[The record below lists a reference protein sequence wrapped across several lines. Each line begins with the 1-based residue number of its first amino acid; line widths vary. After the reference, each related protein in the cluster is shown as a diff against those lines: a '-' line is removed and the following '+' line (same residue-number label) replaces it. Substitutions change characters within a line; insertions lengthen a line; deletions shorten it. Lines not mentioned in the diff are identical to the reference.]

1 MVISLTKQLANAE
14 SDLARTIESPANQM
28 KILQQQLQRL
38 QIALGGLFEIAMQKV
53 LPVLNG
59 MVMAL
64 TTIVQLITEY
74 IKALVG
80 YEEIEYDYSGLTGTD
95 DALDDLIE
103 GLQEASDESKKLK
116 KNLIGIDE
124 LNILQPSD
132 EESISDQID
141 PTIMQAYTL
150 ALSNWDNMMDK
161 VQMKAYKIRDA
172 ILEWVGIEP
181 TADGFGFKE
190 GETRIRKILGL
201 IDLANNKIEEI
212 TGERGSKGIKILLSN
227 VEVWIT
233 NLWNNLKTKIENLK
247 KLLST
252 ISLPNLNDLRDNLER
267 MWEQIDGIILLIA
280 GLKFPQLAAILQIS
294 QAIKDINKNGAN
306 LGNILKLL
314 EGIGWALLAIGTTLG
329 LPAFTGLGLL
339 LVGIGETIKGIN
351 GYLEDG
357 KMDLDDL
364 IQIIVG
370 IGMAIAG
377 LAMLGLSG
385 TLNTIFST
393 IKNGIANIK
402 LFGTAIVEA
411 LGGNAAAKSAMTFM
425 LGNIDKIVGGI
436 TIVAGAISL
445 IWGIFDWIKD
455 GNLSL
460 EAMEKILNG
469 IGLVLI
475 GIGLLTG
482 NWVLAIVGGII
493 LIISWITKLKGENS
507 AMFDNLKVIF
517 ERIKESFKRIIEAF
531 KPLYDSLSGGLG
543 SLFDLLKLIVNT
555 VIEIISA
562 MIAFILPLIEGAV
575 NIIADVIETAVAFIG
590 GVLAGIIDV
599 LKGIIDFIV
608 GVFTGDWEKAFKGI
622 GNIFIGIVNLMITA
636 VEGAINIIVTIINT
650 ILNLVLGAIKG
661 LINAVA
667 SAIESVASVIGIK
680 LNLQIRGAIPQIPT
694 ARLKRIPTYESGGYP
709 SKGMFIAN
717 EGSSMEM
724 LGTINGRAA
733 VVNNQE
739 IASALAQ
746 ALTPLLGTVVNAVE
760 NVAASDRAVVVN
772 VDSREIARA
781 NQKGNSKLGFNQIG
795 GEFAN
800 V

>member
-1 MVISLTKQLANAE
+1 
-14 SDLARTIESPANQM
+14 M

-132 EESISDQID
+132 EESISDKID

-233 NLWNNLKTKIENLK
+233 NLWNNLKTKIENL
-247 KLLST
+247 
-252 ISLPNLNDLRDNLER
+252 NDLRDNLER

-294 QAIKDINKNGAN
+294 QAIKDINENGAN

-314 EGIGWALLAIGTTLG
+314 EGIGWAMLAIGTTLG

-385 TLNTIFST
+385 TLSTIFST

-411 LGGNAAAKSAMTFM
+411 LGGNAAAKSAITFM
-425 LGNIDKIVGGI
+425 LGSIDKIVGGI

-531 KPLYDSLSGGLG
+531 KPLYDSLSGGIG
-543 SLFDLLKLIVNT
+543 SLLDLIT
-555 VIEIISA
+555 MVINVVVETITFA
-562 MIAFILPLIEGAV
+562 LALILPLIEGAV
-575 NIIADVIETAVAFIG
+575 NIIADVIETAVAFISG
-590 GVLAGIIDV
+590 ILAGIIDV

-608 GVFTGDWEKAFKGI
+608 GVFTGDWERAWNGV
-622 GNIFIGIVNLMITA
+622 GNIFIGIINVLISV

-650 ILNLVLGAIKG
+650 VLNLVLGSLKA
-661 LINAVA
+661 LINAIG

-694 ARLKRIPTYESGGYP
+694 ARLKRIPALENGGYP

>member
-1 MVISLTKQLANAE
+1 
-14 SDLARTIESPANQM
+14 M

-181 TADGFGFKE
+181 NADGFGFKE

-212 TGERGSKGIKILLSN
+212 TGERGSKGIKILLDN
-227 VEVWIT
+227 VWQWVSELYEKVMVKIKLVWNYLETLELPTFEEIT
-233 NLWNNLKTKIENLK
+233 ANLK
-247 KLLST
+247 KLW
-252 ISLPNLNDLRDNLER
+252 NQVN
-267 MWEQIDGIILLIA
+267 GILVLVV
-280 GLKFPQLAAILQIS
+280 GLKAPLLTSIIQIGL
-294 QAIKDINKNGAN
+294 AIKDINENGAN
-306 LGNILKLL
+306 LENILKLI
-314 EGIGWALLAIGTTLG
+314 EGIGWALLAVGTTLG

-339 LVGIGETIKGIN
+339 LVGIGEAIKGIN

-357 KMDLDDL
+357 KMDADDL
-364 IQIIVG
+364 VQIIAG
-370 IGMAIAG
+370 ISMAIAG
-377 LAMLGLSG
+377 IMALGILG
-385 TLNTIFST
+385 KITTLFET
-393 IKNGIANIK
+393 IKNGIADIK
-402 LFGTAIVEA
+402 LFGTAISEA
-411 LGGNAAAKSAMTFM
+411 LGGNAAAKSAITFM
-425 LGNIDKIVGGI
+425 LGSIDKIVGGI

-475 GIGLLTG
+475 GISLLTG

-507 AMFDNLKVIF
+507 GLFNNLKVIF

-531 KPLYDSLSGGLG
+531 KPLYDSLTGGIG
-543 SLFDLLKLIVNT
+543 SLLDLIT
-555 VIEIISA
+555 MVINVVVEIITFA
-562 MIAFILPLIEGAV
+562 LALILPLIEGAV
-575 NIIADVIETAVAFIG
+575 NIIADVIETAVAFISG
-590 GVLAGIIDV
+590 ILAGIIDV

-608 GVFTGDWEKAFKGI
+608 GVFTGDWERAWNGV
-622 GNIFIGIVNLMITA
+622 GNIFIGIINILISV

-650 ILNLVLGAIKG
+650 VLNLVLGSLKA
-661 LINAVA
+661 LINAIG

-680 LNLQIRGAIPQIPT
+680 LNLQIKGAIPQIPT
-694 ARLKRIPTYESGGYP
+694 ARLKRIPTLENGGYP

-746 ALTPLLGTVVNAVE
+746 ALTPLLGTVVTAVE

>member
-1 MVISLTKQLANAE
+1 
-14 SDLARTIESPANQM
+14 M

-95 DALDDLIE
+95 DALDDLID

-181 TADGFGFKE
+181 NADGFGFKE

-212 TGERGSKGIKILLSN
+212 TGERGSKGIKILLDN
-227 VEVWIT
+227 VWQWVSELYEKVMVKIKLVWNYLETLELPTFEEIT
-233 NLWNNLKTKIENLK
+233 ANLK
-247 KLLST
+247 KLW
-252 ISLPNLNDLRDNLER
+252 NQVN
-267 MWEQIDGIILLIA
+267 GILVLVA
-280 GLKFPQLAAILQIS
+280 GLKAPLLTSIIQIGL
-294 QAIKDINKNGAN
+294 AIKDINENGAN
-306 LGNILKLL
+306 LENILKLI
-314 EGIGWALLAIGTTLG
+314 EGIGWALLAVGTTLG

-339 LVGIGETIKGIN
+339 LVGIGEAIKGIN

-357 KMDLDDL
+357 KMDADDL
-364 IQIIVG
+364 VQIIAG
-370 IGMAIAG
+370 ISMAIAG
-377 LAMLGLSG
+377 IMALGILG
-385 TLNTIFST
+385 KITTLFET
-393 IKNGIANIK
+393 IKNGIADIK
-402 LFGTAIVEA
+402 LFGTAISEA
-411 LGGNAAAKSAMTFM
+411 LGGNAAAKSAITFM
-425 LGNIDKIVGGI
+425 LGSIDKIVGGI

-460 EAMEKILNG
+460 EAMEKILKG

-475 GIGLLTG
+475 GISLLTG

-507 AMFDNLKVIF
+507 GLFNNLKVIF
-517 ERIKESFKRIIEAF
+517 ERIVESFKRIIEAF
-531 KPLYDSLSGGLG
+531 KPLYDSLSGGIS
-543 SLFDLLKLIVNT
+543 SLLDLIT
-555 VIEIISA
+555 MVINVVVEIITFA
-562 MIAFILPLIEGAV
+562 LALILPLIEGAV
-575 NIIADVIETAVAFIG
+575 NIIADVIETAVTFISG
-590 GVLAGIIDV
+590 ILAGIIDV

-608 GVFTGDWEKAFKGI
+608 GVFTGDWERAWNGV
-622 GNIFIGIVNLMITA
+622 GNIFIGIINVLISV

-650 ILNLVLGAIKG
+650 VLNLVLGSLKALVNAISS
-661 LINAVA
+661 AV
-667 SAIESVASVIGIK
+667 ESVASVFGIK
-680 LNLQIRGAIPQIPT
+680 LDWQIKGAIPQIPT
-694 ARLKRIPTYESGGYP
+694 ARLKRIPTLENGGYP

-746 ALTPLLGTVVNAVE
+746 ALTPLLGTVVTAVE

>member
-1 MVISLTKQLANAE
+1 
-14 SDLARTIESPANQM
+14 M

-132 EESISDQID
+132 EESISDKID

-172 ILEWVGIEP
+172 ILEWVG
-181 TADGFGFKE
+181 
-190 GETRIRKILGL
+190 TRIRKILGL

-294 QAIKDINKNGAN
+294 QAIKDINENGAN

-314 EGIGWALLAIGTTLG
+314 EGIGWAMLAIGTALG

-385 TLNTIFST
+385 TLSTIFST

-411 LGGNAAAKSAMTFM
+411 LGGNAAAKSAITFM
-425 LGNIDKIVGGI
+425 LGSIDKIVGGI
-436 TIVAGAISL
+436 TVVAGAISL

-531 KPLYDSLSGGLG
+531 KPLYDSISGGLG

-562 MIAFILPLIEGAV
+562 MIAFILPLIEGAI

-608 GVFTGDWEKAFKGI
+608 GVFTGDWERAWNGV
-622 GNIFIGIVNLMITA
+622 GNIFIGIINVLISV

-650 ILNLVLGAIKG
+650 VLNLVLGSLKA
-661 LINAVA
+661 LINAIG

-694 ARLKRIPTYESGGYP
+694 ARLKRIPALENGGYP

>member
-1 MVISLTKQLANAE
+1 MITKW
-14 SDLARTIESPANQM
+14 ESPANQM

-190 GETRIRKILGL
+190 GETRIRKILDL

-252 ISLPNLNDLRDNLER
+252 INL
-267 MWEQIDGIILLIA
+267 IILLIA

-294 QAIKDINKNGAN
+294 QAIKDINENGAN

-314 EGIGWALLAIGTTLG
+314 EGIGWAMLAIGTALG

-385 TLNTIFST
+385 TLSTIFST

-425 LGNIDKIVGGI
+425 LGSIDKIVGGI
-436 TIVAGAISL
+436 TVVAGAISL

-455 GNLSL
+455 GSLSL

-507 AMFDNLKVIF
+507 GLFNNLKVIF

-531 KPLYDSLSGGLG
+531 KPLYDSISGGLG

-608 GVFTGDWEKAFKGI
+608 GVFTGDWERAWNGV
-622 GNIFIGIVNLMITA
+622 GNIFIGIINVLISV

-650 ILNLVLGAIKG
+650 VLNLVLGSLKA
-661 LINAVA
+661 LINAIG

-694 ARLKRIPTYESGGYP
+694 ARLKRIPALENGGYP

-760 NVAASDRAVVVN
+760 NVAASDRPVVVN

>member
-1 MVISLTKQLANAE
+1 
-14 SDLARTIESPANQM
+14 M

-181 TADGFGFKE
+181 NADGFGFKE

-227 VEVWIT
+227 VWQWVSELYEKVMVKIKLVWSY
-233 NLWNNLKTKIENLK
+233 LKTLELPTLEEVTANLK
-247 KLLST
+247 KLW
-252 ISLPNLNDLRDNLER
+252 NQVN
-267 MWEQIDGIILLIA
+267 GILVLVA
-280 GLKFPQLAAILQIS
+280 GLKAPLLTSIIQIGL
-294 QAIKDINKNGAN
+294 AIKDINENGAN
-306 LGNILKLL
+306 LENVLKLI
-314 EGIGWALLAIGTTLG
+314 EGIGWALLAVGTTLG
-329 LPAFTGLGLL
+329 LPVFTGLGLL
-339 LVGIGETIKGIN
+339 LVGIGEAVKGIN

-357 KMDLDDL
+357 KMDADDL
-364 IQIIVG
+364 VQIIVG
-370 IGMAIAG
+370 ISMALAGIIA
-377 LAMLGLSG
+377 LGILG
-385 TLNTIFST
+385 KITALFET

-402 LFGTAIVEA
+402 LFGAAISEA
-411 LGGNAAAKSAMTFM
+411 LGGNAAAKSAITFM
-425 LGNIDKIVGGI
+425 LGSIDKIVGGI

-475 GIGLLTG
+475 GISLLTG

-507 AMFDNLKVIF
+507 GLFNNLKVIF

-531 KPLYDSLSGGLG
+531 KPLYDSLTGGIS
-543 SLFDLLKLIVNT
+543 SLLDLIT
-555 VIEIISA
+555 MVINVVVEIITFA
-562 MIAFILPLIEGAV
+562 LALILPLIEGAV
-575 NIIADVIETAVAFIG
+575 NIIADVIETAVTFISG
-590 GVLAGIIDV
+590 ILAGIIDV

-608 GVFTGDWEKAFKGI
+608 GVFTGDWERAWNGV
-622 GNIFIGIVNLMITA
+622 GNIFIGIINVLISV

-650 ILNLVLGAIKG
+650 VLNLVLGSLKALVNAISS
-661 LINAVA
+661 AV
-667 SAIESVASVIGIK
+667 ESVASVFGIK
-680 LNLQIRGAIPQIPT
+680 LDWQIKGAIPQIPT
-694 ARLKRIPTYESGGYP
+694 ARLKRIPTLENGGYP

-746 ALTPLLGTVVNAVE
+746 ALTPLLGTVVTAVE

>member
-1 MVISLTKQLANAE
+1 
-14 SDLARTIESPANQM
+14 M

-181 TADGFGFKE
+181 NADGFGFKE

-212 TGERGSKGIKILLSN
+212 TGERGSKGIKILLDN
-227 VEVWIT
+227 VWQWVSELYEKVMVKIKLVWNYLETLELPTFEEIT
-233 NLWNNLKTKIENLK
+233 ANLK
-247 KLLST
+247 KLW
-252 ISLPNLNDLRDNLER
+252 NQVN
-267 MWEQIDGIILLIA
+267 GILVLVV
-280 GLKFPQLAAILQIS
+280 GLKAPLLTSIIQIGL
-294 QAIKDINKNGAN
+294 AIKDINENGAN
-306 LGNILKLL
+306 LENILKLI
-314 EGIGWALLAIGTTLG
+314 EGIGWALLAVGTTLG

-339 LVGIGETIKGIN
+339 LVGIGEAIKGIN

-357 KMDLDDL
+357 KMDADDL
-364 IQIIVG
+364 VQIIAG
-370 IGMAIAG
+370 ISMAIAG
-377 LAMLGLSG
+377 IMALGILG
-385 TLNTIFST
+385 KITTLFET
-393 IKNGIANIK
+393 IKNGIADIK
-402 LFGTAIVEA
+402 LFGTAISEA
-411 LGGNAAAKSAMTFM
+411 LGGNAAAKSAITFM
-425 LGNIDKIVGGI
+425 LGSIDKIVGGI

-475 GIGLLTG
+475 GISLLTG

-507 AMFDNLKVIF
+507 GLFNNLKVIF
-517 ERIKESFKRIIEAF
+517 ERIVESFKRIIEAF
-531 KPLYDSLSGGLG
+531 KPLYDSLTGGIG
-543 SLFDLLKLIVNT
+543 SLLDLIT
-555 VIEIISA
+555 MVINVVVEIITFA
-562 MIAFILPLIEGAV
+562 LALILPLIEGAV
-575 NIIADVIETAVAFIG
+575 NIIADVIETAVAFISG
-590 GVLAGIIDV
+590 ILAGIIDV

-608 GVFTGDWEKAFKGI
+608 GVFTGDWERAWNGV
-622 GNIFIGIVNLMITA
+622 GNIFIGIINILISV

-650 ILNLVLGAIKG
+650 VLNLVLGSLKA
-661 LINAVA
+661 LINAIG

-680 LNLQIRGAIPQIPT
+680 LNLQIKGAIPQIPT
-694 ARLKRIPTYESGGYP
+694 ARLKRIPTLENGGYP

-746 ALTPLLGTVVNAVE
+746 ALTPLLGTVVTAVE

>member
-1 MVISLTKQLANAE
+1 
-14 SDLARTIESPANQM
+14 M

-132 EESISDQID
+132 EESISDKID

-233 NLWNNLKTKIENLK
+233 NLWNNLKTKIENL
-247 KLLST
+247 
-252 ISLPNLNDLRDNLER
+252 NDLRDNLER

-294 QAIKDINKNGAN
+294 QAIKDINENGAN

-314 EGIGWALLAIGTTLG
+314 EGIGWAMLAIGTTLG

-385 TLNTIFST
+385 TLSTIFST

-411 LGGNAAAKSAMTFM
+411 LGGNAAAKSAITFM
-425 LGNIDKIVGGI
+425 LGSIDKIVGGI

-531 KPLYDSLSGGLG
+531 KPLYDSLSGGIG
-543 SLFDLLKLIVNT
+543 SLLDLIT
-555 VIEIISA
+555 MVINVVVETITFA
-562 MIAFILPLIEGAV
+562 LALILPLREGAV
-575 NIIADVIETAVAFIG
+575 NIIADVIETAVAFISG
-590 GVLAGIIDV
+590 ILAGIIDV

-608 GVFTGDWEKAFKGI
+608 GVFTGDWERAWNGV
-622 GNIFIGIVNLMITA
+622 GNIFIGIINVLISV

-650 ILNLVLGAIKG
+650 VLNLVLGSLKA
-661 LINAVA
+661 LINAIG

-694 ARLKRIPTYESGGYP
+694 ARLKRIPALENGGYP

>member
-1 MVISLTKQLANAE
+1 MVISLTQQLANAE
-14 SDLARTIESPANQM
+14 ADLARTIESPANQM

-59 MVMAL
+59 IVMAL

-95 DALDDLIE
+95 DALDDLID

-181 TADGFGFKE
+181 NADGFGFKE

-212 TGERGSKGIKILLSN
+212 TGERGSKGIKILLDN
-227 VEVWIT
+227 VWQWVFELYEKVMVKIKLVW
-233 NLWNNLKTKIENLK
+233 NYLKTLELPTFEEITTNLK
-247 KLLST
+247 KLW
-252 ISLPNLNDLRDNLER
+252 NQVN
-267 MWEQIDGIILLIA
+267 GILVLVA
-280 GLKFPQLAAILQIS
+280 GLKAPLLTSIIQIGL
-294 QAIKDINKNGAN
+294 AIKDINENGAN
-306 LGNILKLL
+306 LENILKLI
-314 EGIGWALLAIGTTLG
+314 EGIGWALLAVGTTLG

-339 LVGIGETIKGIN
+339 LVGIGEAIKGIN

-357 KMDLDDL
+357 KMDADDL
-364 IQIIVG
+364 VQIIAG
-370 IGMAIAG
+370 ISMAIAG
-377 LAMLGLSG
+377 IMTLGILG
-385 TLNTIFST
+385 KITTLFET

-402 LFGTAIVEA
+402 LFGTAISEA
-411 LGGNAAAKSAMTFM
+411 LGGNAAAKSAITFM
-425 LGNIDKIVGGI
+425 LGSIDKIVGGI

-475 GIGLLTG
+475 GISLLTG

-507 AMFDNLKVIF
+507 GLFNNLKVIF
-517 ERIKESFKRIIEAF
+517 ERIVESFKRIIETF
-531 KPLYDSLSGGLG
+531 KPLYDSLSGGIG
-543 SLFDLLKLIVNT
+543 SLLDLIT
-555 VIEIISA
+555 MVINVVVEIITFA
-562 MIAFILPLIEGAV
+562 LALILPLIEGAV
-575 NIIADVIETAVAFIG
+575 NIIADVIETTVAFISG
-590 GVLAGIIDV
+590 ILAGIIDV

-608 GVFTGDWEKAFKGI
+608 GVFTGDWERAWNGV
-622 GNIFIGIVNLMITA
+622 GNIFIGIINVLISV

-650 ILNLVLGAIKG
+650 VLNLVLGSLKA
-661 LINAVA
+661 LINAIG

-680 LNLQIRGAIPQIPT
+680 LDLQIKGAIPQIPT
-694 ARLKRIPTYESGGYP
+694 ARLKRIPTLENGGYP

-746 ALTPLLGTVVNAVE
+746 ALTPLLGTVVTAVE

>member
-1 MVISLTKQLANAE
+1 M
-14 SDLARTIESPANQM
+14 ARTIESPANQM

-95 DALDDLIE
+95 DALDDLID
-103 GLQEASDESKKLK
+103 GLQEANDETKKLK

-181 TADGFGFKE
+181 NADGFGFKE

-212 TGERGSKGIKILLSN
+212 TGERGSKGIKILLDN
-227 VEVWIT
+227 VWQWVSELYEKVMVKIKLVW
-233 NLWNNLKTKIENLK
+233 NYLKTLELPTFEEITTNLK
-247 KLLST
+247 KLW
-252 ISLPNLNDLRDNLER
+252 NQVN
-267 MWEQIDGIILLIA
+267 GILVLVA
-280 GLKFPQLAAILQIS
+280 GLKAPLLTSIIQIGL
-294 QAIKDINKNGAN
+294 AIKDINENGAN
-306 LGNILKLL
+306 LENILKLI
-314 EGIGWALLAIGTTLG
+314 EGIGWALLAVGTTLG

-339 LVGIGETIKGIN
+339 LVGIGEAIKGIN

-357 KMDLDDL
+357 KMDADDL
-364 IQIIVG
+364 VQIIAG
-370 IGMAIAG
+370 ISMAIAG
-377 LAMLGLSG
+377 IMTLGILG
-385 TLNTIFST
+385 KITTLFGT
-393 IKNGIANIK
+393 IKNGIADIK
-402 LFGTAIVEA
+402 LFGTAISEA
-411 LGGNAAAKSAMTFM
+411 LGGNAAAKSAITFM
-425 LGNIDKIVGGI
+425 LGSIDKIVGGI

-475 GIGLLTG
+475 GISLLTG

-507 AMFDNLKVIF
+507 GLFNNLKVIF
-517 ERIKESFKRIIEAF
+517 ERIVESFKRIIEAF
-531 KPLYDSLSGGLG
+531 KPLYDSLSGGIG
-543 SLFDLLKLIVNT
+543 SLLDLIT
-555 VIEIISA
+555 MVINVVVETITFA
-562 MIAFILPLIEGAV
+562 LALILPLIEGAV
-575 NIIADVIETAVAFIG
+575 NIIADVIETTVAFISG
-590 GVLAGIIDV
+590 ILAGIIDV

-608 GVFTGDWEKAFKGI
+608 GVFTGDWERAWNGV
-622 GNIFIGIVNLMITA
+622 GNIFIGIINVLISV

-650 ILNLVLGAIKG
+650 VLNLVLGSLKA
-661 LINAVA
+661 LINAIG

-680 LNLQIRGAIPQIPT
+680 LDLQIKGAIPQIPT
-694 ARLKRIPTYESGGYP
+694 ARLKRIPTLENGGYP

-746 ALTPLLGTVVNAVE
+746 ALAPLLGTVVTAVE

>member
-1 MVISLTKQLANAE
+1 
-14 SDLARTIESPANQM
+14 M

-95 DALDDLIE
+95 DALDDLID

-181 TADGFGFKE
+181 NADGFGFKE

-227 VEVWIT
+227 VETWIV

-267 MWEQIDGIILLIA
+267 MWEQIDGIILLIT

-294 QAIKDINKNGAN
+294 QAIKDINENGAN

-377 LAMLGLSG
+377 LTMLGLSG
-385 TLNTIFST
+385 TLGTIFST
-393 IKNGIANIK
+393 IKNGIADIK
-402 LFGTAIVEA
+402 LFGTAISEA
-411 LGGNAAAKSAMTFM
+411 IGGNAAAKSAITFM
-425 LGNIDKIVGGI
+425 LGSIDKIVGGI

-475 GIGLLTG
+475 GISLLTG

-507 AMFDNLKVIF
+507 GLFNNLKVIF
-517 ERIKESFKRIIEAF
+517 ERIVESFKRIIEAF

-562 MIAFILPLIEGAV
+562 MIAFILPLIEGAI

-590 GVLAGIIDV
+590 GVLAGIIDI

-667 SAIESVASVIGIK
+667 SAIESVASVFGIK

-694 ARLKRIPTYESGGYP
+694 ARLKRIPTYENGGYP

-746 ALTPLLGTVVNAVE
+746 ALTPLLGTVVTAVE

>member
-1 MVISLTKQLANAE
+1 MITKW
-14 SDLARTIESPANQM
+14 ESPANQM

-190 GETRIRKILGL
+190 GETRIRKILDL

-252 ISLPNLNDLRDNLER
+252 INL
-267 MWEQIDGIILLIA
+267 IILLIA

-294 QAIKDINKNGAN
+294 QAIKDINENGAN

-314 EGIGWALLAIGTTLG
+314 EGIGWAMLAIGTALG

-385 TLNTIFST
+385 TLSTIFST

-425 LGNIDKIVGGI
+425 LGSIDKIVGGI
-436 TIVAGAISL
+436 TVVAGAISL

-455 GNLSL
+455 GSLSL

-507 AMFDNLKVIF
+507 GLFNNLKVIF

-608 GVFTGDWEKAFKGI
+608 GVFTGDWERAWNGV
-622 GNIFIGIVNLMITA
+622 GNIFIVIINVLISV

-650 ILNLVLGAIKG
+650 VLNLVLGSLKA
-661 LINAVA
+661 LINAIG

-694 ARLKRIPTYESGGYP
+694 ARLKRIPALENGGYP

-760 NVAASDRAVVVN
+760 NVAASDRPVVVN

>member
-1 MVISLTKQLANAE
+1 
-14 SDLARTIESPANQM
+14 M

-74 IKALVG
+74 IKSLVG

-95 DALDDLIE
+95 DALDDLID

-181 TADGFGFKE
+181 NADGFGFKE

-227 VEVWIT
+227 VETWIV

-267 MWEQIDGIILLIA
+267 MWEQIDGIILLIT
-280 GLKFPQLAAILQIS
+280 GLKSPQLAAILQIS
-294 QAIKDINKNGAN
+294 QAIKDINENGAN

-339 LVGIGETIKGIN
+339 LVGIGEAIKGIN

-357 KMDLDDL
+357 KMDADDL
-364 IQIIVG
+364 VQIIAG
-370 IGMAIAG
+370 ISMAIAG
-377 LAMLGLSG
+377 IMTLGILG
-385 TLNTIFST
+385 KITTLFGT
-393 IKNGIANIK
+393 IKNGIADIK
-402 LFGTAIVEA
+402 LFGTAISEA
-411 LGGNAAAKSAMTFM
+411 LGGNAAAKSAITFM
-425 LGNIDKIVGGI
+425 LGSIDKIVGGI

-475 GIGLLTG
+475 GISLLTG

-507 AMFDNLKVIF
+507 GLFNNLKVIF
-517 ERIKESFKRIIEAF
+517 ERIVESFKRIIEAF
-531 KPLYDSLSGGLG
+531 KPLYDSLSGGIG
-543 SLFDLLKLIVNT
+543 SLLDLIT
-555 VIEIISA
+555 MVINVVVEIITFA
-562 MIAFILPLIEGAV
+562 LALILPLIEGAV
-575 NIIADVIETAVAFIG
+575 NIIADVIETAVAFISG
-590 GVLAGIIDV
+590 ILAGIIDV

-608 GVFTGDWEKAFKGI
+608 GVFTGDWERAWNGV
-622 GNIFIGIVNLMITA
+622 GNIFIGIINILISV

-650 ILNLVLGAIKG
+650 VLNLVLGSLKA
-661 LINAVA
+661 LINAIG

-680 LNLQIRGAIPQIPT
+680 LNLQIKGAIPQIPT
-694 ARLKRIPTYESGGYP
+694 ARLKRIPTLENGGYP

-746 ALTPLLGTVVNAVE
+746 ALTPLLGTVVTAVE

-781 NQKGNSKLGFNQIG
+781 NQKGNNKLGFNQIG

>member
-1 MVISLTKQLANAE
+1 
-14 SDLARTIESPANQM
+14 M

-190 GETRIRKILGL
+190 GETRIRKILDL

-252 ISLPNLNDLRDNLER
+252 INL
-267 MWEQIDGIILLIA
+267 IILLIA

-294 QAIKDINKNGAN
+294 QAIKDINENGAN

-314 EGIGWALLAIGTTLG
+314 EGIGWAMLAIGTALG

-385 TLNTIFST
+385 TLSTIFST

-425 LGNIDKIVGGI
+425 LGSIDKIVGGI
-436 TIVAGAISL
+436 TVVAGAISL

-455 GNLSL
+455 GSLSL

-507 AMFDNLKVIF
+507 GLFNNLKVIF

-531 KPLYDSLSGGLG
+531 KPLYDSISGGLG

-608 GVFTGDWEKAFKGI
+608 GVFTGDWERAWNGV
-622 GNIFIGIVNLMITA
+622 GNIFIGIINVLISV

-650 ILNLVLGAIKG
+650 VLNLVLGSLKA
-661 LINAVA
+661 LINAIG

-694 ARLKRIPTYESGGYP
+694 ARLKRIPALENGGYP

-760 NVAASDRAVVVN
+760 NVAASDRPVVVN

>member
-1 MVISLTKQLANAE
+1 
-14 SDLARTIESPANQM
+14 M
-28 KILQQQLQRL
+28 KILQQQLQKL

-95 DALDDLIE
+95 DVLDDLIE
-103 GLQEASDESKKLK
+103 GLQEASDESEKLK

-181 TADGFGFKE
+181 NADGFGFKE

-227 VEVWIT
+227 VETWIV

-267 MWEQIDGIILLIA
+267 MWEQIDGIILLIT

-294 QAIKDINKNGAN
+294 QAIKDINENGAN

-314 EGIGWALLAIGTTLG
+314 EGIGWAMLAIGTVLN

-364 IQIIVG
+364 IQIITG

-385 TLNTIFST
+385 TLGTIFST
-393 IKNGIANIK
+393 IKNGIIDIK
-402 LFGTAIVEA
+402 TFGTAIVEA
-411 LGGNAAAKSAMTFM
+411 LGGNEAAKSAMTFM
-425 LGNIDKIVGGI
+425 LGSIDKIVGGI

-475 GIGLLTG
+475 GISLLTG

-507 AMFDNLKVIF
+507 GLFNNLKVIF
-517 ERIKESFKRIIEAF
+517 ERIVESFKRIIEAF
-531 KPLYDSLSGGLG
+531 KPLYDSLSGGIS
-543 SLFDLLKLIVNT
+543 SLLDLIT
-555 VIEIISA
+555 MVINVVVEIITFA
-562 MIAFILPLIEGAV
+562 LALILPLIEGAV
-575 NIIADVIETAVAFIG
+575 NIIADVIETAVTFISG
-590 GVLAGIIDV
+590 ILAGIIDV

-667 SAIESVASVIGIK
+667 SAIESVASVFGIK
-680 LNLQIRGAIPQIPT
+680 LNLQIRGTIPQIPT
-694 ARLKRIPTYESGGYP
+694 TRLKRIPTYENGGYP

-746 ALTPLLGTVVNAVE
+746 ALTPLLGTVVTAVE
-760 NVAASDRAVVVN
+760 NVAANDRAVVVN